1 MSRFCLRAA
10 AFLLAGLPLLSFGAN
25 QPVRIVAAENFYGDI
40 ARQLGGPHVQVT
52 SILSK
57 PDQDPHLFEASV
69 STAKA
74 LSGAQL
80 VVYNGIDYDPW
91 MAKLL
96 SAAKA
101 PGRKA
106 VVAGQLLGR
115 KTGDNP
121 HLWYDPATMPAV
133 ARAIT
138 AELEI
143 IDPANRADYSR
154 RLRTVLTSLKPMQDK
169 IREIRAR
176 YAGAPVTATEPV
188 FGYMAEALGL
198 SMRNTGFQLAVMN
211 DTEPSAAQMA
221 AFENDLANARVKIL
235 FYNSQVVDQAAERA
249 RRLAQQHHVA
259 VVGVT
264 ETQPAGKNYQDWM
277 MAELA
282 ATEHALSG
290 K

>member
-1 MSRFCLRAA
+1 
-10 AFLLAGLPLLSFGAN
+10 
-25 QPVRIVAAENFYGDI
+25 
-40 ARQLGGPHVQVT
+40 
-52 SILSK
+52 
-57 PDQDPHLFEASV
+57 
-69 STAKA
+69 
-74 LSGAQL
+74 
-80 VVYNGIDYDPW
+80 
-91 MAKLL
+91 
-96 SAAKA
+96 
-101 PGRKA
+101 
-106 VVAGQLLGR
+106 
-115 KTGDNP
+115 
-121 HLWYDPATMPAV
+121 
-133 ARAIT
+133 
-138 AELEI
+138 
-143 IDPANRADYSR
+143 
-154 RLRTVLTSLKPMQDK
+154 
-169 IREIRAR
+169 
-176 YAGAPVTATEPV
+176 VTATEPV

-277 MAELA
+277 MAELV